1 MAWQGDFQLNI
12 SSMVWPDKELNRPD
26 MALPDK
32 EMNKLN
38 RLAWYGLT
46 RLNRPGK
53 GNV

>member
-1 MAWQGDFQLNI
+1 
-12 SSMVWPDKELNRPD
+12 MVWPDKELNRPD

-46 RLNRPGK
+46 RLNRPGMAWPDMEIAS
-53 GNV
+53 